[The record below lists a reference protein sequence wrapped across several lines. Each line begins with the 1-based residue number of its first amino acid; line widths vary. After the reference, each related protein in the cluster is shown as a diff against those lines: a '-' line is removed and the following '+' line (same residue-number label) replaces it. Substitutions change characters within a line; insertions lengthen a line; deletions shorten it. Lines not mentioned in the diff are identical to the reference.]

1 MFDVLRICK
10 HLVSACIKTSTN
22 LPGLVFMPKVLVT
35 RWRRKRP
42 VYMSPIKRLETIEVP
57 ETTYIS
63 NGLIE
68 SVTQPCDI
76 VSHKSKVGRSRKTN
90 FNKLVV
96 EKELGEDE
104 NLVTQK
110 SKAGRPRKIGKA
122 LENDNLVE
130 KTITIKKS
138 VKRLVNYQPR
148 IKKL

>member
-1 MFDVLRICK
+1 ML
-10 HLVSACIKTSTN
+10 N

-76 VSHKSKVGRSRKTN
+76 VSHKSKVGRPRKT
-90 FNKLVV
+90 NKLVV
-96 EKELGEDE
+96 EKKLLLKSKDGIII
-104 NLVTQK
+104 QK
-110 SKAGRPRKIGKA
+110 SKF
-122 LENDNLVE
+122 N
-130 KTITIKKS
+130 
-138 VKRLVNYQPR
+138 
-148 IKKL
+148 